1 MQSYYNYFDLYK
13 LSYDLDNKNEN
24 IKIFKRLKDFYIRG
38 FADLALDV
46 LKIKYDD
53 IQKQV
58 RENDFSDKKSIII
71 IYNLKGFNNMHLI
84 LAVSPINYNINA
96 KFNYEVFLVLDED
109 LNKDYLNSLDLISYI
124 SFFSTSLTDLDIIF
138 LKDAELYITC
148 NDVIAN
154 FIKMQKMMNNK
165 TLMMILDKYIKET
178 YTDKVYDEFY
188 NYLDNLNSY
197 IIKKSKEDK

>member
-13 LSYDLDNKNEN
+13 LSYDLDNEN
-24 IKIFKRLKDFYIRG
+24 INILRKLKDFYMRG
-38 FADLALDV
+38 FGDLVLDV
-46 LKIKYDD
+46 LQINYDD

-71 IYNLKGFNNMHLI
+71 VYKLKEYYNMHLI
-84 LAVSPINYNINA
+84 VAISPINYNINA
-96 KFNYEVFLVLDED
+96 KFNYEVFLVLDEN
-109 LNKDYLNSLDLISYI
+109 LNKDYLDSLDLISYM
-124 SFFSTSLTDLDIIF
+124 SFFSISLTDLDIIF
-138 LKDAELYITC
+138 LKDATLYLNC

-178 YTDKVYDEFY
+178 YTDEVYDNFY
-188 NYLDNLNSY
+188 NCLDNLNSY